1 MIKKNTDVI
10 TRILKI
16 GTKVVKRLVKL
27 SAKPKKGFW
36 ARLFNK

>member
-27 SAKPKKGFW
+27 STKPKKGFW